1 MKQLTIFVFLF
12 VSLLKIHA
20 QSLYFPPLTG
30 NTWETLSPD
39 SLGYCED
46 RIDALYDLLENNN
59 TKAFLLL
66 KDGRIVLEKYFG
78 TFTQDSVWYWASAG
92 KSMTAA
98 LVGIAQQ
105 EGLLSIGDKT
115 SDYLGTGWTAC
126 PPDKEDLITVKN
138 QLSMTSGLDDG
149 VPEHYC
155 TLDTCLIYKADAGTR
170 WAYHNGPYTLL
181 DGVIEA
187 ASGQNFNLF
196 FNQKITQKTGISG
209 LWVQSGYNNV
219 LFSKARSMTRY
230 GLLMLN
236 NGTWNNTPVLTDPA
250 YFQAMTTPSQ
260 DLNQSY
266 GYLWWLNGQ
275 PSYKLPGLQINIPG
289 PLFPAAPDDVYAALG
304 KNGQFINVSP
314 STGLVMV
321 RMGDSPGTD
330 AEVPALFN
338 DDIWVKI
345 NELVCEP
352 SAVDNQK
359 EALGSLQVY
368 PNPAHDFVQLG
379 GLDTALPFQVE
390 VFDALGRRV
399 LACVEDC
406 SKLAVGNLGNG
417 VFQVVARQDGKVFSG
432 RMLVE

>member
-1 MKQLTIFVFLF
+1 MRQFIILLAVIF
-12 VSLLKIHA
+12 SSTTNNA

-46 RIDALYDLLENNN
+46 RIDALYDLLEINN

-78 TFTQDSVWYWASAG
+78 TFTQDSIWYWASAG

-105 EGLLSIGDKT
+105 EGLLSIEDKT

-126 PPDKEDLITVKN
+126 PPDKEDLITVRH
-138 QLSMTSGLDDG
+138 QLTMTSGLDDQ
-149 VPEHYC
+149 VPDHFC
-155 TLDTCLIYKADAGTR
+155 TLDTCLRYKADAGTR

-181 DGVIEA
+181 DGVLA
-187 ASGQNFNLF
+187 AATGQNFNLY
-196 FNQKITQKTGISG
+196 FNQRITQKTGISG
-209 LWVQSGYNNV
+209 LWVQAGYNNV
-219 LFSKARSMTRY
+219 LFSKARSMARF

-236 NGTWNNTPVLTDPA
+236 NGTWNTTPVLTDPA
-250 YFQAMTTPSQ
+250 YFEAMTTPSQ
-260 DLNQSY
+260 DLNPSY

-275 PSYKLPGLQINIPG
+275 PTYKLPGLQVNIPG
-289 PLFPAAPDDVYAALG
+289 PLFPAAPSDVYAALG
-304 KNGQFINVSP
+304 KDGQYINVSP

-321 RMGDSPGTD
+321 RMGNSPGSD
-330 AEVPALFN
+330 DLVPALFN

-352 SAVDNQK
+352 SGVLSCNEIATP
-359 EALGSLQVY
+359 LIIY
-368 PNPAHDFVQLG
+368 PNPASDFIHLEG
-379 GLDTALPFQVE
+379 PKAGSNFSVE
-390 VFDALGRRV
+390 IFDCFGRSV
-399 LACVEDC
+399 L
-406 SKLAVGNLGNG
+406 SGKNNLNLGIKHLASG
-417 VFQVVARQDGKVFSG
+417 VYHVVIQWDNKIWSNRFVK
-432 RMLVE
+432 